1 MAGVTCWSVRQN
13 SGNNNW
19 MMLLTLLLCWP
30 ATVSASSAVSLASSS
45 FLAPS
50 EVNTC
55 DISEFR
61 CPSKDGQGTLCLPMD
76 RWCNGKDEC
85 DNRVDEPRSC
95 TSQYS
100 MNNFSSCSFEFCG
113 YKTENVRCFKVI
125 QLSFKVFA
133 LLGKRRQTDVCVL
146 GAGGM
151 ENIVANSRRQ
161 WRVHCT
167 LRRCEKV
174 IDWW

>member
-1 MAGVTCWSVRQN
+1 MSEFAYTQQVDEGRAFQIKSYWIINHLRFQLIVQVLLLCAQKKDRILKTKETCKMAGYCDQGS
-13 SGNNNW
+13 NNW
-19 MMLLTLLLCWP
+19 TMLLLTLLLSWP

-95 TSQYS
+95 TSQYFNLFRIYS
-100 MNNFSSCSFEFCG
+100 
-113 YKTENVRCFKVI
+113 
-125 QLSFKVFA
+125 
-133 LLGKRRQTDVCVL
+133 
-146 GAGGM
+146 
-151 ENIVANSRRQ
+151 
-161 WRVHCT
+161 
-167 LRRCEKV
+167 
-174 IDWW
+174 

>member
-1 MAGVTCWSVRQN
+1 MSEFAYTQQVDEGRAFQIQSYWIINRLRFQLIVQVLLSCAQKKDRILKTKETCKMAGYCDQGS
-13 SGNNNW
+13 NNW
-19 MMLLTLLLCWP
+19 TMLLLTLLLSWP

-95 TSQYS
+95 TSQYFHLFRIYS
-100 MNNFSSCSFEFCG
+100 
-113 YKTENVRCFKVI
+113 
-125 QLSFKVFA
+125 
-133 LLGKRRQTDVCVL
+133 
-146 GAGGM
+146 
-151 ENIVANSRRQ
+151 
-161 WRVHCT
+161 
-167 LRRCEKV
+167 
-174 IDWW
+174 

>member
-1 MAGVTCWSVRQN
+1 MANEKRRNKKKKTHRQFTMWLLIDALISCSFLCFWSF
-13 SGNNNW
+13 SL
-19 MMLLTLLLCWP
+19 MP
-30 ATVSASSAVSLASSS
+30 TVSALASSSSSS

-95 TSQYS
+95 TSQY
-100 MNNFSSCSFEFCG
+100 
-113 YKTENVRCFKVI
+113 
-125 QLSFKVFA
+125 
-133 LLGKRRQTDVCVL
+133 
-146 GAGGM
+146 
-151 ENIVANSRRQ
+151 NISTFHIYSYN
-161 WRVHCT
+161 
-167 LRRCEKV
+167 
-174 IDWW
+174 I

>member
-1 MAGVTCWSVRQN
+1 LM
-13 SGNNNW
+13 
-19 MMLLTLLLCWP
+19 P
-30 ATVSASSAVSLASSS
+30 TVSALASSSSSS

-95 TSQYS
+95 TSQY
-100 MNNFSSCSFEFCG
+100 
-113 YKTENVRCFKVI
+113 
-125 QLSFKVFA
+125 
-133 LLGKRRQTDVCVL
+133 
-146 GAGGM
+146 
-151 ENIVANSRRQ
+151 NISTFHIYSYN
-161 WRVHCT
+161 
-167 LRRCEKV
+167 
-174 IDWW
+174 I